1 MTQDVQKVPNTL
13 HFLNVQGQGLILQ
26 NICCPSPGIYMNNWY
41 HSSKGYT
48 CTGLN
53 RYRNINKLLSRI
65 PCIYFVKH
73 RHISNTAALICY
85 LFILI
90 RDNYVCYIFMSK
102 HNKHMSYTQT
112 KNCTLKLSTQCQLLI
127 VVIGLWSGSSGSFGR
142 NHSPYDTIGGI
153 EEIDWTVPIGDKC
166 GLEAQSRQETYLHL
180 WPSSSNGL
188 ECGSSN
194 GIHLTLE
201 FGGLN
206 FSIFSAFAELH
217 FILFTEKFELS
228 LPGTGK
234 SLKFRFLKALY
245 LCKIWTRFIW

>member
-1 MTQDVQKVPNTL
+1 
-13 HFLNVQGQGLILQ
+13 
-26 NICCPSPGIYMNNWY
+26 
-41 HSSKGYT
+41 
-48 CTGLN
+48 
-53 RYRNINKLLSRI
+53 
-65 PCIYFVKH
+65 
-73 RHISNTAALICY
+73 
-85 LFILI
+85 
-90 RDNYVCYIFMSK
+90 MSK

-180 WPSSSNGL
+180 WPSGSNGL
-188 ECGSSN
+188 KCGSSN

-217 FILFTEKFELS
+217 VVLFTEKFELS

-245 LCKIWTRFIW
+245 LCKDQDIYSHTQLVLL